1 MFFCAILLYIFT
13 RQFCYL
19 TLLHTR
25 EAASPMCL
33 MKNCSENL
41 SKILTESMPTD
52 YCSVAIM
59 KKFVQLML
67 YFHWLRSPWGK
78 VDILLYSMSRRMMVA
93 LFVNIGVAI
102 KPLQSD
108 IVFPYI
114 QIFPIRLS
122 WEFKQFNFSLV
133 KISGQ

>member
-1 MFFCAILLYIFT
+1 MLLYIFT

-19 TLLHTR
+19 TLFHTT

-52 YCSVAIM
+52 YCSVAIV

-67 YFHWLRSPWGK
+67 YIHWLRSP
-78 VDILLYSMSRRMMVA
+78 
-93 LFVNIGVAI
+93 
-102 KPLQSD
+102 
-108 IVFPYI
+108 
-114 QIFPIRLS
+114 
-122 WEFKQFNFSLV
+122 
-133 KISGQ
+133 